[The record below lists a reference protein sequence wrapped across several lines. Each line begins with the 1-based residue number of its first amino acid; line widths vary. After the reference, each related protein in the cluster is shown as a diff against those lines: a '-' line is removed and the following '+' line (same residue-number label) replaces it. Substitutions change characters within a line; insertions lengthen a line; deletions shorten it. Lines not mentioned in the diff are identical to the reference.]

1 MSERR
6 NRHMAVLMSD
16 TLRAALSH
24 AAANRHTTSSEYIR
38 QALLDRLKADRI
50 EPTTSTTST
59 STSTSPSTAAQVA

>member
-16 TLRAALSH
+16 TLRMALSH

-50 EPTTSTTST
+50 EPTTT
-59 STSTSPSTAAQVA
+59 TSPSPSSAAQVA